1 MRITTQRLNL
11 RPWADTDA
19 LDFASMSSDPEVMND
34 QGGPIS
40 RAESDRRLDRFKH
53 AFELHG
59 FTRWVIECGSTA
71 NFLGYAGLM
80 SVGNEHP
87 LGFHVEIG
95 WRLVRKAWG
104 RGLATEAAEAALA
117 DGFTRLQLDEILA
130 YTSRENLR
138 SQAVM
143 ERLRLRRFEQR
154 DFVRKV
160 AGVERHIL
168 VWAAQRK

>member
-1 MRITTQRLNL
+1 
-11 RPWADTDA
+11 
-19 LDFASMSSDPEVMND
+19 
-34 QGGPIS
+34 
-40 RAESDRRLDRFKH
+40 
-53 AFELHG
+53 
-59 FTRWVIECGSTA
+59 
-71 NFLGYAGLM
+71 M

-87 LGFHVEIG
+87 LGSHVEIG

-104 RGLATEAAEAALA
+104 RGLVTEAAEAALA
-117 DGFTRLQLDEILA
+117 DGFSRLRLDEILA
-130 YTSRENLR
+130 YTSKENLR

-154 DFVRKV
+154 DFVRKL